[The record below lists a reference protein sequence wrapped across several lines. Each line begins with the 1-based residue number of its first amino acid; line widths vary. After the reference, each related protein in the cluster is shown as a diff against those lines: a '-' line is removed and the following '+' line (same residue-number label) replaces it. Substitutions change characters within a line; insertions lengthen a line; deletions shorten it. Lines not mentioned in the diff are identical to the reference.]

1 MVAPKDVSGVMVT
14 LHIEDEQKLFVMLAA
29 DGMIKRMGT
38 GTVECKENEL
48 FIGKAGTKAF
58 ERVRSQSG
66 AILNNWL
73 GSYASPEQLGKK
85 CKLVVGFRTANSQE
99 FISEWEYGTESQG
112 PPPDVSSLVLASVEA
127 TSEWYGEKMKLA
139 ASTETPRPAT

>member
-1 MVAPKDVSGVMVT
+1 MVAPRDVSGVMVT

-58 ERVRSQSG
+58 ERVRSLFG
-66 AILNNWL
+66 AILDNWL
-73 GSYASPEQLGKK
+73 GSYASP
-85 CKLVVGFRTANSQE
+85 
-99 FISEWEYGTESQG
+99 G
-112 PPPDVSSLVLASVEA
+112 PGVHKGDAAQFGSSLVGIEL
-127 TSEWYGEKMKLA
+127 
-139 ASTETPRPAT
+139 RPLSIRPTDESHREERFGHRH